1 MVTHDQSLLDN
12 FDRVIDFE
20 TFLQTDDLGSIH
32 VEVIMKGILFL
43 AWRYVCFHKT
53 KTLILIACIFLTAIL
68 PIAIRILLS
77 NFQQSLVQRADATP
91 AMIGAK
97 GSSLDL
103 VLHGLHFDRSPG
115 PDASLH
121 GSQTDPSNRDSPIP
135 CRSTPHSKPPRSPSL
150 VPA

>member
-1 MVTHDQSLLDN
+1 
-12 FDRVIDFE
+12 
-20 TFLQTDDLGSIH
+20 
-32 VEVIMKGILFL
+32 MKGILFL

-77 NFQQSLVQRADATP
+77 NFERSLVQRADATP

-103 VLHGLHFDRSPG
+103 VLHGLHFDRSPAQTL
-115 PDASLH
+115 PFR
-121 GSQTDPSNRDSPIP
+121 GSQTDPSNGARRSRAGLLRIP
-135 CRSTPHSKPPRSPSL
+135 SRL
-150 VPA
+150 VPHRWYQPELL